1 MSYTDNIFHFENT
14 LNNLI
19 EQSGLQIDLLYYIL
33 KSKTNQ
39 LKAICFEKDKNLIQ
53 EELLKQQQNFNNS
66 SSDEDQ
72 IK

>member
-1 MSYTDNIFHFENT
+1 MSYTENIFNFQLM

-19 EQSGLQIDLLYYIL
+19 QQSDLNIDLLYYIF

-39 LKAICFEKDKNLIQ
+39 LKAICFQKDKNLIQ
-53 EELLKQQQNFNNS
+53 EELLSLQNQNS
-66 SSDEDQ
+66 SQEDQ

>member
-1 MSYTDNIFHFENT
+1 MSYTDNIFRFEEAI
-14 LNNLI
+14 NNLI
-19 EQSGLQIDLLYYIL
+19 EQSGLQIDLLYYIF

-39 LKAICFEKDKNLIQ
+39 LKAICFEKDKNLME
-53 EELLKQQQNFNNS
+53 EELLKLQNFNNS

>member
-1 MSYTDNIFHFENT
+1 MSYTENIFNFEIA

-19 EQSGLQIDLLYYIL
+19 EQSGLQVDLLYYIF

-39 LKAICFEKDKNLIQ
+39 LKAICFQKDKNLIQ
-53 EELLKQQQNFNNS
+53 EELLSLQNQNS
-66 SSDEDQ
+66 SQQDQ

>member
-33 KSKTNQ
+33 KSKTN
-39 LKAICFEKDKNLIQ
+39 
-53 EELLKQQQNFNNS
+53 
-66 SSDEDQ
+66 
-72 IK
+72 